1 MRVFLRAFWRI
12 LREISDENAY
22 QRHLRFHHRTHSAAE
37 WRRFSD
43 HRFQHKYA
51 RAKCC

>member
-1 MRVFLRAFWRI
+1 MRALLRNLWSI

-22 QRHLRFHHRTHSAAE
+22 QRHLRFHRRTHSAAE
-37 WRRFSD
+37 WRKFCDARLA
-43 HRFQHKYA
+43 RKYT

>member
-1 MRVFLRAFWRI
+1 MRTFFRTAWRI
-12 LREISDENAY
+12 LREIADQNAY
-22 QRHLRFHHRTHSAAE
+22 DRHLRFHGVAHSTEE

-43 HRFQHKYA
+43 KRFARKYA